1 MRAVVQRVSRAAVSI
16 AGVERAVIER
26 GLLALVGVED
36 ADDGEDVEWLAGKLA
51 RLRIFP
57 DAQGLMNRSL
67 QDLGL
72 TALVVSQFTLFAEI
86 AKGNRPSFVRAAR
99 PPLAVPL
106 YAALV
111 ARLAQH
117 LGRAVPTGEF
127 GADMQVA
134 LINDG
139 PVTIVIDSKRRE

>member
-1 MRAVVQRVSRAAVSI
+1 MRVVVQRVSSASVSV
-16 AGVERAVIER
+16 AGVERAAIAR
-26 GLLALVGVED
+26 GLLVLVGVEE
-36 ADDGEDVEWLAGKLA
+36 ADDAGDAEWLAGKLA

-57 DAQGLMNRSL
+57 DEQGLMNRSL
-67 QDLGL
+67 IDLGL
-72 TALVVSQFTLFAEI
+72 TALVVSQFTLFAET

-99 PPLAVPL
+99 PPHAVPL
-106 YAALV
+106 YEGFV
-111 ARLAQH
+111 ARLAVH